1 MICIFYLF
9 SQVEWEVVTEH
20 HLVLAVVLEGEALFS
35 NLVNFFREINFHE
48 NWPRKTTY
56 DIDEKREK
64 PTLFLDV

>member
-1 MICIFYLF
+1 
-9 SQVEWEVVTEH
+9 
-20 HLVLAVVLEGEALFS
+20 
-35 NLVNFFREINFHE
+35 LVNFFREINFHE